1 MDPNRKRGLGKRGAR
16 RRVRIR
22 GLSKCVD
29 DFQLRS
35 WRTDE
40 HGRLDFPRH
49 RLRPLFFFIPS
60 FYLFSV
66 LLPPPLSM
74 TDSERRRVGGTAR
87 GVEPAHYTAR
97 QRQWTTDPIVR
108 LFAARKHT
116 RIFNTATTTT
126 KKRRETTKNKKPR
139 PLSINYFDCLPFCN
153 SQDDAP
159 ELCSHYEKTLLLPQ
173 YPSRIN

>member
-1 MDPNRKRGLGKRGAR
+1 
-16 RRVRIR
+16 
-22 GLSKCVD
+22 
-29 DFQLRS
+29 
-35 WRTDE
+35 
-40 HGRLDFPRH
+40 
-49 RLRPLFFFIPS
+49 
-60 FYLFSV
+60 
-66 LLPPPLSM
+66 M

-126 KKRRETTKNKKPR
+126 KKRKETTKNKKPR

-173 YPSRIN
+173 FPSRIN